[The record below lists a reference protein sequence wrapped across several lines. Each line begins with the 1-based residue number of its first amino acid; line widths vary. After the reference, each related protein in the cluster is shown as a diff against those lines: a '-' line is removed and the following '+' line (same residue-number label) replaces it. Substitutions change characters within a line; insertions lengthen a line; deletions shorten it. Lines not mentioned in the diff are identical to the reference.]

1 MLTVLKYALLESLH
15 RRMAVIL
22 LIMGVVIVGALFLTI
37 GFETAEDGTLLVS
50 PTVGMT
56 MSAKRFVSTMLDGLL
71 GFSRTLWLFLVLFA
85 VTPLLTTYMDKGW
98 VELLVSKGVPRW
110 QIVIGRYAGGVVLLA
125 IALFLIAG
133 VPGTYF
139 SLRAG
144 LSLPNLFG
152 ALALLLLSFSAVL
165 ALMTLVAAFQVSPV
179 IPIMVGFL
187 QLAVS
192 AMLANRQALYSL
204 FQSEWIRTS
213 FDWSYNILPKNSE
226 LSNLASGF
234 LANGAVES
242 WWPVWSSGLF
252 LLAALAAACW
262 LIHRKSF

>member
-37 GFETAEDGTLLVS
+37 SFETAEDGTLLVA
-50 PTVGMT
+50 PAVGMT
-56 MSAKRFVSTMLDGLL
+56 MSAKQFVPLMIGGLL

-85 VTPLLTTYMDKGW
+85 VTPLLTTYMEKGW

-110 QIVIGRYAGGVVLLA
+110 QFLVGRYAGGVVLLA
-125 IALFLIAG
+125 ISLMLVVG
-133 VPGTYF
+133 VPGIYF

-165 ALMTLVAAFQVSPV
+165 ALMALIAVFQVSPV

-187 QLAVS
+187 QLTLSAV
-192 AMLANRQALYSL
+192 LANRQALYSF

-213 FDWSYNILPKNSE
+213 FDWSYYVLPKNSE

-234 LANGAVES
+234 LANGAVEA
-242 WWPVWSSGLF
+242 WWPVWSTGLF
-252 LLAALAAACW
+252 LFGALTLACW
-262 LIHRKSF
+262 LFHRKSF

>member
-1 MLTVLKYALLESLH
+1 MLTILKYALLETIH

-22 LIMGVVIVGALFLTI
+22 LIMGVVIVGALFLNI
-37 GFETAEDGTLLVS
+37 SFETAEDGTLLVS

-56 MSAKRFVSTMLDGLL
+56 MSAKRFVPTMLDGLL

-110 QIVIGRYAGGVVLLA
+110 QIVIGRYAGGVALMA

-139 SLRAG
+139 SLRVG
-144 LSLPNLFG
+144 LSLTNLFG

-165 ALMTLVAAFQVSPV
+165 ALMALVSVFQVSPV

-187 QLAVS
+187 QLTLSAV
-192 AMLANRQALYSL
+192 LANRQALYSL

-213 FDWSYNILPKNSE
+213 FDWSYYVLPKNSE
-226 LSNLASGF
+226 LSNLASSF
-234 LANGAVES
+234 LANGAVEA
-242 WWPVWSSGLF
+242 WWPLWSTGLF
-252 LLAALAAACW
+252 LFGALTLACW
-262 LIHRKSF
+262 LFHRKSF